1 MLRKFLL
8 FSFLVV
14 LSACGKD
21 NSEIKGDNDSP
32 EYKASEFFYAVLLNH
47 DLNKAIEVSMPKY
60 GRILKSYG
68 STKQFS
74 RNVLNMRFDEVTIEV
89 DHGSRSVRKRFGD
102 SAVLNVILH
111 GKLNGN
117 KIADMR
123 KVKLIK
129 IKGIWYIEKV
139 LDDPYARH

>member
-1 MLRKFLL
+1 MLRTLFITLSLFFLT
-8 FSFLVV
+8 
-14 LSACGKD
+14 ACSED
-21 NSEIKGDNDSP
+21 TPEIKGDNDSP
-32 EYKASEFFYAVLLNH
+32 EYKATEFFYAVLLED
-47 DLNKAIEVSMPKY
+47 DLNKAVKVSVPKY

-68 STKQFS
+68 STKQFA

-111 GKLNGN
+111 GKHNGN

-123 KVKLIK
+123 KVKLVK
-129 IKGIWYIEKV
+129 IKGKWFIEKV
-139 LDDPYARH
+139 LDDPYAR